1 MKIFL
6 DSSKVEEARR
16 WMSVIDGATTNP
28 SILLKDGTTSLEEF
42 CAILKPKPVSI
53 EACDDFITEARA
65 FHALIPNVVIKIP
78 LLKPDGGNNLDIIKQ
93 LSGENIKVNC
103 TALMS
108 MAQVILAAEVGARY
122 ASLFIGRI
130 DDEGGNYY
138 QVISNCM
145 DFLRRGHFDTR
156 LIVGSIRTVGH
167 VIDAFKAGAHIVTIP
182 PAILEKMTMH
192 RYSLETVRQF
202 EADNAKIKADK

>member
-16 WMSVIDGATTNP
+16 WLPVIDGATTNP
-28 SILLKDGTTSLEEF
+28 SILLKDGTTSLREF
-42 CAILKPKPVSI
+42 CELMNPMPVSI
-53 EACDDFITEARA
+53 EACGDFVSEAREYSTRISNA
-65 FHALIPNVVIKIP
+65 VIKIP
-78 LLKPDGGNNLDIIKQ
+78 LLKPDGGNNLSIIKQ
-93 LSGENIKVNC
+93 LSQESIKINC

-108 MAQVILAAEVGARY
+108 TPQVILATKTGAKY
-122 ASLFIGRI
+122 ASLFAGRI

-138 QVISNCM
+138 QIILNCM
-145 DFLRRGHFDTR
+145 DFLRHGHFETK

-167 VIDAFKAGAHIVTIP
+167 VLDAARAGAHIVTIP
-182 PAILEKMTMH
+182 PAILEKMSMH

-202 EADNAKIKADK
+202 EADNEKIRADR